1 MWRIPTVLAIRRVA
15 KEKQRNRIIIQCDNS
30 VTERD
35 SRLDENTET
44 GIFSLVRLPME
55 SFMQPNS
62 WLPSAE
68 GELATHLGRTLSGH

>member
-55 SFMQPNS
+55 SFLMR
-62 WLPSAE
+62 LYLE
-68 GELATHLGRTLSGH
+68 DR